1 MGTGLWVFLIGVGLF
16 VIVIVALY
24 NGLVSARQ
32 LANNAWSQIDVQLK
46 RRYDLIPNLVE
57 AVKGYMSHE
66 KETLERVIE
75 ARQMAM
81 DAQGIKQQAAAENA
95 LTSALGGLFAV
106 AEAYP
111 DLKANQNMLQ
121 LQGELTSTEE
131 RIAMAREYYNDRVT
145 TYNTKLETFPSNL
158 IANTFSFR
166 PKDLFE
172 IEIAEQREPV
182 KVSFS

>member
-1 MGTGLWVFLIGVGLF
+1 MGTGLWIFLAGVGLF
-16 VIVIVALY
+16 VVVVIILY

-32 LANNAWSQIDVQLK
+32 LATNAWSQIDVQLR

-57 AVKGYMSHE
+57 TVKGYMSHE
-66 KETLERVIE
+66 KETLENVIQ

-81 DAQGIKQQAAAENA
+81 DAQGVRQQASAENA

-111 DLKANQNMLQ
+111 DLKANQNMLS
-121 LQGELTSTEE
+121 LQSELSGTEE
-131 RIAMAREYYNDRVT
+131 RIALSREYYNDRVT
-145 TYNTKLETFPSNL
+145 TYNTKIETFPSNM
-158 IANTFSFR
+158 IASTFSFR

-172 IEIAEQREPV
+172 IESAEMREPV